1 MYYFYANYPHNTYVC
16 VVNERSKHTDTKEPD
31 TDWSKQYDS
40 QIVGN
45 AHVQSQLS
53 FRFEASYDISSTD
66 NLEVIIQGFK
76 MTHTNLDEN
85 MKRHLSKISI
95 NVEQNIGLA
104 AEQAQAEQCQLLAYD
119 PQYHESQ
126 EKLYEEWLQK

>member
-1 MYYFYANYPHNTYVC
+1 M
-16 VVNERSKHTDTKEPD
+16 VNERSKHTDTKEPD

-53 FRFEASYDISSTD
+53 FRFETSYDISSTD
-66 NLEVIIQGFK
+66 NLEAIIQGFK